1 MTKLLKGGFSR
12 AQADELPEAFVFAK
26 VASELESSLFAE
38 GQPLRE
44 SFIEGRF
51 EVQRAGSSRALRAI
65 LDQAISPSED
75 VTWADDVVQT
85 WELSLLHGDDEPFSP
100 VEEDLRRRLREHRRA
115 CASA

>member
-1 MTKLLKGGFSR
+1 MTELLKSGFSR

-51 EVQRAGSSRALRAI
+51 EAQRTGSSLALRAV
-65 LDQAISPSED
+65 LDQAISPSEN
-75 VTWADDVVQT
+75 VTWADHVVQM
-85 WELSLLHGDDEPFSP
+85 WELSLLRDGVTAFLP